1 MLDNK
6 DQGDCGGTIVLVM
19 YKAETTIELG
29 NTRQQAAAPA
39 PSYLQAAVQTQTKQR
54 AEVTNI
60 AGSTVDN
67 NIPPPL
73 LLVQSVSAPNNKTVT
88 D

>member
-39 PSYLQAAVQTQTKQR
+39 PSYLQAAVQTQPMTS
-54 AEVTNI
+54 ANSVTETYGMWI
-60 AGSTVDN
+60 QPETPVYSGT
-67 NIPPPL
+67 
-73 LLVQSVSAPNNKTVT
+73 
-88 D
+88 